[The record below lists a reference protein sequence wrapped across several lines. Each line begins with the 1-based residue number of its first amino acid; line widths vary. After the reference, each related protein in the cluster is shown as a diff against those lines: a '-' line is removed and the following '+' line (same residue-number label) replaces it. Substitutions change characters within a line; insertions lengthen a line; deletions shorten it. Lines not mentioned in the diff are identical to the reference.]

1 MIDGTMT
8 FNGLTLGSGTIY
20 GITKVQGLLD
30 MPEIRSADR
39 QRLRRHGLLAGDDFA
54 GQRDIEVSITLD
66 GNTLDNTGFSAAMD
80 ALLAATRPGL
90 AELPLTYQMPGVHG
104 GGQRRVNARPRGRH
118 IASTEAERMNAKVL
132 EVVILFTATDPRAY
146 DDALQTGTSTLPT
159 AGGGLTF
166 SVTPN
171 LVFGAVS
178 TGGSIFALNAGTFPT
193 SPTFRIDGPVTNP
206 RIENLTSGLTLSLT
220 ITLATG
226 EFLLIDSEARTILL
240 GGTASRYSSL
250 AVGSSW
256 FSLDP
261 GTSEVR
267 FRATTPTAAQLTMTW
282 RSAWL

>member
-1 MIDGTMT
+1 MIDNTVAYS
-8 FNGLTLGSGTIY
+8 GLTMGMGTIY
-20 GITKVQGLLD
+20 RVGNIAGLID
-30 MPEIRSADR
+30 MPDIRSADR
-39 QRLRRHGLLAGDDFA
+39 VRLRRHGDLAGDDFA
-54 GQRDIEVSITLD
+54 GQRDIEVSILVDGTALD
-66 GNTLDNTGFSAAMD
+66 GPTYTAAMD
-80 ALLAATRPGL
+80 ALLTATRPGR
-90 AELPLTYQMPGVHG
+90 AEMALTFRIPGVAG
-104 GGQRRVNARPRGRH
+104 GGDRQVLARPRKRTIPLEPERYG
-118 IASTEAERMNAKVL
+118 IAQAP
-132 EVVILFTATDPRAY
+132 EVTVLFTATDPRIY
-146 DDALQTGTSTLPT
+146 DAALQTGTSTLPT

-166 SVTPN
+166 NVTPN

-206 RIENLTSGLTLSLT
+206 RIENLTSGLTLSLN
-220 ITLATG
+220 ITLG
-226 EFLLIDSEARTILL
+226 VGDFLLIDSEARTILL

-267 FRATTPTAAQLTMTW
+267 FRATTPTAAQLTMSW